1 MTELHGVDL
10 IAGRMSEAS
19 VTEVDVQVRQFEGE
33 RIYLVSVPK
42 EQVPAASELART
54 LEDELSSESQA
65 IVVTVRASRVAAS
78 MNAGP
83 LQGLADPRVN
93 TLVQL
98 LTSRSRTSEGQP
110 SLAYIPNN
118 TSNLAAV
125 TGARHHLIFGR
136 RGAGKTALLLEAKR
150 VLETDGQVT
159 AWVNAQ
165 PYRSEGIER
174 AFLRI
179 AAALCDQLIV
189 TAQAR
194 DLTAPAFFEQLIQM
208 RDRIRDLLDA
218 PSTSSTTVRR
228 LVPDLQIVV
237 KRTTSTMGD
246 SVYLFIDDFY
256 YLPRFQQADILE
268 LIHSSTRD
276 ANVWLKVASIRHLS
290 RWFRP
295 NPPTGLQTGQDAALI
310 DLDLSLQDTKA
321 TAHFLTE
328 VLRAYCGHAGIGN
341 LNSLMTTQ
349 AVDRLVF
356 ASGGVPRDFLTL
368 AASSIARGRSKM
380 GARQVGVSAVN
391 QAAGDAARTKI
402 GELEDDLASNIGYA
416 AQTHQALTRVR
427 EFCLDEKNFTYF
439 RVDFRDKERNQDEY
453 GVLTRL
459 LEVRLIHLIDQ
470 SVSDGAKAGERSECY
485 SLDLSQYSSYRLK
498 QGIRVLDLEHG
509 LLVSKQTR
517 IVGKQAMAMGGG
529 GRKIVGATA
538 REVVQ
543 ILRGAPLLDLARFRD
558 LVQLFTPLVEELEKA
573 LRGRPSSTID
583 EIVLRVKRPYQ
594 EVADAL
600 TEFIE
605 QGRAIAVDAD
615 GRAAFQLVSR

>member
-1 MTELHGVDL
+1 MTEPHGVDL
-10 IAGRMSEAS
+10 IVKRMSEAS
-19 VTEVDVQVRQFEGE
+19 VSEVEVQVRQFEGE
-33 RIYLVSVPK
+33 RIYLVNVPK
-42 EQVPAASELART
+42 EQVSLASELART
-54 LEDELSSESQA
+54 LEDELASESQT
-65 IVVTVRASRVAAS
+65 IVVTVRAGRVATPVD
-78 MNAGP
+78 AGP

-98 LTSRSRTSEGQP
+98 LTSRSRTAEGQP

-150 VLETDGQVT
+150 VLEADGQVT

-179 AAALCDQLIV
+179 AAALCDALIV

-194 DLTAPAFFEQLIQM
+194 NLTAPAFFYQLSQM
-208 RDRIRDLLDA
+208 RDRIIHLLDA
-218 PSTSSTTVRR
+218 LSTASTTVRR
-228 LVPDLQIVV
+228 LVPDLQIVI

-290 RWFRP
+290 RWFRTS
-295 NPPTGLQTGQDAALI
+295 PPTGLQTGQDVALI

-321 TAHFLTE
+321 TANFLTE
-328 VLRAYCGHAGIGN
+328 VLRAYCGHAGISN
-341 LNSLMTTQ
+341 LHSLMTTK
-349 AVDRLVF
+349 AVNRLVF

-368 AASSIARGRSKM
+368 AAAAIARGRSKM

-439 RVDFRDKERNQDEY
+439 RVDFRDKERNPDEY

-459 LEVRLIHLIDQ
+459 LEVRLVHLIDQ
-470 SVSDGAKAGERSECY
+470 SVSDGSKAGERSECY

-498 QGIRVLDLEHG
+498 QGIRVLDLEDG
-509 LLVSKQTR
+509 LLISKQTR
-517 IVGKQAMAMGGG
+517 IVGKQAMATGGA
-529 GRKIVGATA
+529 GRKFVGATA
-538 REVVQ
+538 REVVG
-543 ILRGAPLLDLARFRD
+543 ILRGAPLLELTRFRD
-558 LVQLFTPLVEELEKA
+558 LVRKFAPLVEELEKA
-573 LRGRPSSTID
+573 LRGRQSSTMD
-583 EIVLRVKRPYQ
+583 EIVLRLERPYQ

-600 TEFIE
+600 AEFIE
-605 QGRAIAVDAD
+605 QGRAVAIDAD
-615 GRAAFQLVSR
+615 GREAFHLVSR